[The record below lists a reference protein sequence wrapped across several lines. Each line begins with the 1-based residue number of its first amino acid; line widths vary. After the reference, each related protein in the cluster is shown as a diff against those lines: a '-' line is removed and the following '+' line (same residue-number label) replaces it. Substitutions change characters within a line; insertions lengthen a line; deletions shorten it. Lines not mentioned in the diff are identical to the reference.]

1 MMYSKRSKYY
11 GSRGDLLN
19 MHFPTIRNN
28 TKDYKSILK
37 SITQHFANSVAYKKL
52 SKNKET
58 KYVTNTSTKLCQDQ
72 DKKYSSF
79 KVLIDAALK
88 NTDKQN
94 TSLSKSCNVDVS
106 NCIGGFSYENNNI
119 LRFNSDLDDD
129 ENNNNKSP
137 GKYN

>member
-1 MMYSKRSKYY
+1 MNAKRSKYC

-79 KVLIDAALK
+79 KVLINATLK

-94 TSLSKSCNVDVS
+94 TSLSKVPNVDVL
-106 NCIGGFSYENNNI
+106 NNIGDFSYESNKI
-119 LRFNSDLDDD
+119 LRFNSYLDDD
-129 ENNNNKSP
+129 ENNNNKST
-137 GKYN
+137 GK

>member
-1 MMYSKRSKYY
+1 MCSKHGLYC
-11 GSRGDLLN
+11 GARGAQSN
-19 MHFPTIRNN
+19 MHFPAIRNN
-28 TKDYKSILK
+28 TNDYKSIIK
-37 SITQHFANSVAYKKL
+37 SITKHFANSVAYKKL

-58 KYVTNTSTKLCQDQ
+58 KYITNTSTKLCQDQ

-94 TSLSKSCNVDVS
+94 TSLSKSCNVEVS
-106 NCIGGFSYENNNI
+106 NCIGGFSYENNKI

-129 ENNNNKSP
+129 ENNNNKST

>member
-1 MMYSKRSKYY
+1 MCSKHGLYC
-11 GSRGDLLN
+11 GARGAQSN
-19 MHFPTIRNN
+19 MHFPAIRNN

-37 SITQHFANSVAYKKL
+37 SITQHFASSVTYKKL

-58 KYVTNTSTKLCQDQ
+58 KYITDKSPKLCQDQ
-72 DKKYSSF
+72 DKKYSSI

-106 NCIGGFSYENNNI
+106 NCIGGFSYENNKI
-119 LRFNSDLDDD
+119 LQFNSDLEDD
-129 ENNNNKSP
+129 ENNNNKST

>member
-1 MMYSKRSKYY
+1 MYSKRGKHC

-19 MHFPTIRNN
+19 MHFTAIRNN
-28 TKDYKSILK
+28 IKDYKSILK

-58 KYVTNTSTKLCQDQ
+58 KYITNTSTKLCQDQ
-72 DKKYSSF
+72 DKKYSSS

-106 NCIGGFSYENNNI
+106 NCIGGFSYDSNKI
-119 LRFNSDLDDD
+119 LRLNSDLDDD
-129 ENNNNKSP
+129 INNNNKST
-137 GKYN
+137 GKHD